1 MGAQGSRSNQQ
12 EVTMITSLQKSQ
24 LKESNVLKKIKVEG
38 EVNEGQKVIIRC
50 ETAAVKWKGFESQM
64 VIWGKMY
71 RT

>member
-1 MGAQGSRSNQQ
+1 VGAQGSRSNQQ